1 MMSNGLVSENKLR
14 NGSRVRG
21 RGKSTDLVSCKQRH
35 DLVCAQL
42 RIIRGNPLANTFLL
56 FISSFS
62 LSFFPIFSFLL
73 FLLQNDHNLFNVSC
87 TNIFIILLRFQTHYH
102 SPFFLLLFCEI
113 KQFCLSSFS
122 NLSNHR
128 PFDGWFYST
137 TGG

>member
-62 LSFFPIFSFLL
+62 LLL
-73 FLLQNDHNLFNVSC
+73 PDLF
-87 TNIFIILLRFQTHYH
+87 
-102 SPFFLLLFCEI
+102 
-113 KQFCLSSFS
+113 LSSF
-122 NLSNHR
+122 
-128 PFDGWFYST
+128 FYYKTIIICST
-137 TGG
+137 YRVQIYLLFYYDFEFVIVLLFFFFFAR

>member
-62 LSFFPIFSFLL
+62 LLL
-73 FLLQNDHNLFNVSC
+73 PDLF
-87 TNIFIILLRFQTHYH
+87 
-102 SPFFLLLFCEI
+102 
-113 KQFCLSSFS
+113 LSSFFITKRS
-122 NLSNHR
+122 
-128 PFDGWFYST
+128 
-137 TGG
+137 